1 VSGPAAARAEVDRTL
16 AALADPHRRR
26 VVDLLSRGPRAAG
39 DLARE
44 LDLSPPAMSRHLRTL
59 RQSGLV
65 EESHPE
71 FDARVRIYALRRE
84 PMANLTRWLE
94 EAERLWSDQLLA
106 FKAHLERQPAP
117 LPKAEPKA
125 EKDA

>member
-1 VSGPAAARAEVDRTL
+1 MSAEPARAAHLDRTL
-16 AALADPHRRR
+16 AALADPNRRR
-26 VVDLLSRGPRAAG
+26 VVDILARGPRAAG

-71 FDARVRIYALRRE
+71 FDARVRIYALRPE
-84 PMANLTRWLE
+84 PMAELLRWLA
-94 EAERLWSDQLLA
+94 EAERLWSDQLAA
-106 FKAHLERQPAP
+106 FKAHLERR
-117 LPKAEPKA
+117 LPPKD
-125 EKDA
+125 EG